1 MLICYLLSY
10 VSYEGSTGVM
20 QHVGKYCDGHSL
32 AVAYSPVFPLIPEAM
47 LPPKF
52 GYTLNS

>member
-10 VSYEGSTGVM
+10 VSYEGSMGVM